1 MCAQIIQLGI
11 SNVHQKLS
19 KIIIHKKLLNAKK
32 SARFYK
38 THGSNKK
45 ILNLSRKFKLTKFDD
60 ALLKT
65 YKWYK
70 KFAHLL

>member
-1 MCAQIIQLGI
+1 MPKKNQLD
-11 SNVHQKLS
+11 S
-19 KIIIHKKLLNAKK
+19 
-32 SARFYK
+32 YK